1 MHVIGYPPQSDHK
14 SFNEPSSRKV
24 QSDAGIAPLKSLKFK
39 YARSRKEL
47 GMRKSQYV
55 VIYSWM
61 YDLMTW
67 YIDVPRSRSEPNTSG
82 IVPLKLLPSR
92 ERYRKPSNSPMDAGI
107 GPA

>member
-1 MHVIGYPPQSDHK
+1 
-14 SFNEPSSRKV
+14 
-24 QSDAGIAPLKSLKFK
+24 
-39 YARSRKEL
+39 
-47 GMRKSQYV
+47 
-55 VIYSWM
+55 
-61 YDLMTW
+61 MTC

>member
-14 SFNEPSSRKV
+14 SFNAPSSRKV
-24 QSDAGIAPLKSLKFK
+24 QSDGGIAPLKSLKFK

-67 YIDVPRSRSEPNTSG
+67 DIDIPRDRSEPNTSG

-92 ERYRKPSNSPMDAGI
+92 ERYRKSSNSPIDAGI